1 MRVLLCYTGPAAA
14 QGDTH
19 EDQIHPAG
27 AGRGGQPLLASV
39 GQGIATAS
47 FHILTPYPGTALY
60 ERYRPRM
67 RVHDW
72 RRYDTRHIVFEH
84 PTMTAEQVESGYWEA
99 YRRFYKLRSICEGTR
114 HHTSAALRRKHL
126 LYATAW
132 KKLDPLWNAVIRSAL
147 LGQARKVLER
157 TLR

>member
-1 MRVLLCYTGPAAA
+1 MINGSFIF
-14 QGDTH
+14 GMDEDTP
-19 EDQIHPAG
+19 DTFRAT
-27 AGRGGQPLLASV
+27 ADWAV
-39 GQGIATAS
+39 GQGIAPAT

-72 RRYDTRHIVFEH
+72 RRYDTRHLVFEH

-99 YRRFYKLRSICEGTR
+99 YRHFYKLGNIREGAR
-114 HHTSAALRRKHL
+114 HHASAALRRKHL
-126 LYATAW
+126 LYSTAW
-132 KKLDPLWNAVIRSAL
+132 KKLDPLWNAVIRSGL

>member
-1 MRVLLCYTGPAAA
+1 MKIKFILPALEEAVSPFWRPL
-14 QGDTH
+14 G
-19 EDQIHPAG
+19 G
-27 AGRGGQPLLASV
+27 ALPPPRS
-39 GQGIATAS
+39 TS
-47 FHILTPYPGTALY
+47 PYPGTALY

-99 YRRFYKLRSICEGTR
+99 YQRFYKLRSICEGAR
-114 HHTSAALRRKHL
+114 HHASAALRRKHL
-126 LYATAW
+126 LYSTAW

-157 TLR
+157 TLC